1 MCFLWE
7 EQNTGHARSW
17 EGQGLGFSPCF
28 SNPLGTFIAHPGKE
42 PSHLGFPC
50 PKWDEGGMA
59 PQAPLPGEA
68 AGRAQALAW
77 SQGEHSRAARGVSV
91 WGFLPGRPPF
101 PPHSWG
107 SILLISAPTAKPAPS
122 LSIQG
127 TSPASLSPCSPSPLL
142 PWAPGSH
149 SLLSLLLLLLSPQQ
163 PSTLMLLF
171 SVLPF

>member
-1 MCFLWE
+1 M
-7 EQNTGHARSW
+7 
-17 EGQGLGFSPCF
+17 GFSPCF

-107 SILLISAPTAKPAPS
+107 SILLISAPTAKAAPS

-127 TSPASLSPCSPSPLL
+127 TSPASLSPCSDYC
-142 PWAPGSH
+142 H
-149 SLLSLLLLLLSPQQ
+149 SLLTGVSAPNMQITSGH
-163 PSTLMLLF
+163 S
-171 SVLPF
+171 SSKSHSGSWLPYCTAWI